1 MGYVMQQC
9 RDNEAEA
16 EEVPR
21 AAGGCQGGRVRETW
35 KVLQGGLLMM
45 QLHGY
50 DLIAALKND
59 ENNRKVSLSQAF
71 AQPTPHQ
78 LPLKFLE
85 KLKMTQDVLVHLH
98 SVSQPV
104 AFFRVKGTTA
114 VLPAVFLY
122 LPWQNQPVL
131 AFGAVDEWQ
140 FELVGVQPTRGTFL
154 PQVECHFI
162 QGAFAG
168 TAPQGFEFLA
178 VED

>member
-98 SVSQPV
+98 SIRQPV

-122 LPWQNQPVL
+122 LPWKKQAVL